1 MQMGEGQAFVII
13 DKRLHSL
20 LTAKPAGCAEAPC
33 RVPVPAGISICEALQ
48 LLGVRLPNALTPVVN
63 GITQDLSYILHSG
76 DEVRLVVQISGG

>member
-1 MQMGEGQAFVII
+1 M
-13 DKRLHSL
+13 
-20 LTAKPAGCAEAPC
+20 
-33 RVPVPAGISICEALQ
+33 PVPAGISICEALQ